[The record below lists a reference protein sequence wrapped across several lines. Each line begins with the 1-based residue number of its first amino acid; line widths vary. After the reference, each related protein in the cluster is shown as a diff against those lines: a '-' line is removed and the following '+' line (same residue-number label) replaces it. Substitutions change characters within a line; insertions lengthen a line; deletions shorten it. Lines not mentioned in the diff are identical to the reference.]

1 MKKLLVLFTVFVL
14 LGLIAACVPVAPQ
27 VIEREVVV
35 TQEVEKIVK
44 ETVVVEVEKAAEEAP
59 EGMPFQGVT
68 LRIAT
73 TDALGAIAAQ
83 HELLDDEYREL
94 SGVDLV
100 VDILPFNDLLAKLT
114 TMCNAGSDEYD
125 AMWLDGP
132 WYGSFVDP
140 GCLELLDPYIKNDPE
155 EISMDTFPIRTVAYQ
170 AVRGDH
176 IWIIPEFHAVGMF
189 SYRKDL
195 FEDPDMQAEFQEQYG
210 RELAVP
216 EDWEQWLE
224 TAQFFTRPDEQLW
237 GTSHRYGSPNN
248 IIADMLIG
256 VAFARGAT
264 LFDENFE
271 PTMNTPEWQDS
282 ANFFLGEEFL
292 ATQPPGAESFT
303 FAEVI
308 QNMMQGKVAMYTTE
322 NWAIPTLKD
331 PNISPNAENTDF
343 ALVPG
348 WRDPDGEIHRGT
360 MIGAGGYAINS
371 QSQHKEAAWDYLKFL
386 LGKTNAPKVTA
397 DGGWAIRTT
406 QYTDPAVLEQF
417 PYLATNY
424 EQVKVSIA
432 RPDEPWWP
440 EVEFAIG
447 KELEQA
453 LLREK
458 TVGEALQD
466 ADTTVRDI
474 VAGYGYYDSPR
485 RYYQSEEKEAIACQV
500 LKNLG
505 VDHPDC
511 E

>member
-1 MKKLLVLFTVFVL
+1 LALFAL
-14 LGLIAACVPVAPQ
+14 LGLIVAACQPVVVQPQ
-27 VIEREVVV
+27 VVEKVV
-35 TQEVEKIVK
+35 TKEVEKIVK
-44 ETVVVEVEKAAEEAP
+44 ETVVVEVEKPAEAVSED
-59 EGMPFQGVT
+59 MPFKGVT

-83 HELLDDEYREL
+83 HELLDDAYREM

-114 TMCNAGSDEYD
+114 TMCSAGSDEYE

-195 FEDPDMQAEFQEQYG
+195 FDDPENQAQFKEKYG
-210 RELAVP
+210 RDLTVP
-216 EDWEQWLE
+216 ETWEEYLE

-237 GTSHRYGSPNN
+237 GANHRYGSPNN
-248 IIADMLIG
+248 IIADLLIG
-256 VAFARGAT
+256 FAYSRGAE
-264 LFDENFE
+264 LFDGNFE
-271 PTMNTPEWQDS
+271 PTLDTQEWRD
-282 ANFFLGEEFL
+282 AAGFFLSKEFL
-292 ATQPPGAESFT
+292 ATQPPGVESFT
-303 FAEVI
+303 FADVI

-331 PNISPNAENTDF
+331 PSISPNADNTEF
-343 ALVPG
+343 AVVPG
-348 WRDPDGEIHRGT
+348 WQNPEGQIQRGT

-371 QSQHKEAAWDYLKFL
+371 QSNNKDAAWDYLKFL
-386 LGKTNAPKVTA
+386 LGKTNAPKVTE

-406 QYTDPAVLEQF
+406 QYTDPAVLEKF
-417 PYLATNY
+417 PYLASNY

-453 LLREK
+453 LLGEK
-458 TVGEALQD
+458 SLDDALKD
-466 ADTTVRDI
+466 ANTTVRDI
-474 VAGYGYYDSPR
+474 VANYGYYETPR
-485 RYYQSEEKEAIACQV
+485 TYYDPVEKEAVACQV
-500 LKNLG
+500 LANLSIE
-505 VDHPDC
+505 HPDC
-511 E
+511 K

>member
-1 MKKLLVLFTVFVL
+1 MKKLLLISTMFVL
-14 LGLIAACVPVAPQ
+14 LGLIQASGQAAQA
-27 VIEREVVV
+27 
-35 TQEVEKIVK
+35 QEEK
-44 ETVVVEVEKAAEEAP
+44 
-59 EGMPFQGVT
+59 PFEGVT

-83 HELLDDEYREL
+83 HELLDEEYRQA

-140 GCLELLDPYIKNDPE
+140 SCLELLDPYIKNDPE
-155 EISMDTFPIRTVAYQ
+155 EISLDTFPIRTLAYQ
-170 AVRGDH
+170 AIRGDH
-176 IWIIPEFHAVGMF
+176 IWVIPQFHAVGMF

-195 FEDPDMQAEFQEQYG
+195 FEDPKMQAEFKAKYG
-210 RELAVP
+210 RDLAVP

-224 TAQFFTRPDEQLW
+224 TGQFFTRPDEQLW
-237 GTSHRYGSPNN
+237 GTNHRYGSPNN

-264 LFDENFE
+264 LFDEDFE
-271 PTMNTPEWQDS
+271 PTMNTPEWKDS
-282 ANFFLGEEFL
+282 ANFFLGKEFL

-331 PNISPNAENTDF
+331 PDQSAYADKIEF
-343 ALVPG
+343 AVVPG
-348 WRDPDGEIHRGT
+348 WKDADGNIQRGT

-371 QSQHKEAAWDYLKFL
+371 QSKNKAAAWDYLKFH
-386 LGKTNAPKVTA
+386 LGKTNAPKVTE

-406 QYTDPAVLEQF
+406 QYTDPAVIEKF

-424 EQVKVSIA
+424 EQVKVSVA

-447 KELEQA
+447 KELSQA
-453 LLREK
+453 LLGEK
-458 TVGEALQD
+458 SVDDALKD
-466 ADTTVRDI
+466 ADTTVREI

-485 RYYQSEEKEAIACQV
+485 RYYLPEEKEAIACQV
-500 LKNLG
+500 LTNLRIE
-505 VDHPDC
+505 HPDC
-511 E
+511 KAAAEE